1 MKTLTIELGT
11 ISESTNGVTW
21 ALDLSKIPEPS
32 DTITALIRQGALI
45 IAQRVKSGE
54 PLKERLEAL
63 PKVIAEIEAGTYSF
77 GIGGGRGPS
86 STVEEAGWVAYFNAK
101 DTPVRFDKEKATKA
115 TLDKYLDALTRK
127 AIWPGVA
134 KFLAG
139 KSKEEQIT
147 FHKEKLPALIAKHRP
162 GMIATEEAR
171 TEDGSPGWYINAE
184 RVKRSGKIEKKV
196 TEIEIEIEIE

>member
-1 MKTLTIELGT
+1 MKTL
-11 ISESTNGVTW
+11 NVNN
-21 ALDLSKIPEPS
+21 A
-32 DTITALIRQGALI
+32 
-45 IAQRVKSGE
+45 
-54 PLKERLEAL
+54 
-63 PKVIAEIEAGTYSF
+63 AGTQVEINIESWSEEFVAYMLAYAHGVRMQRCTASADKADWTKVRQTMF
-77 GIGGGRGPS
+77 DSMSAGEMPSSGGGRGPS
-86 STVEEAGWVAYFNAK
+86 MTVEEAGWVAYFNAK
-101 DTPVRFDKEKATKA
+101 DTPVKFDKEKATKA